1 MSYSNITDLF
11 NSLILK
17 INSVN
22 NLEYKFEYKEILETY
37 LFLENLI
44 EIENIKNIE
53 YKNIFN
59 L

>member
-22 NLEYKFEYKEILETY
+22 NIEYKEILETY

-44 EIENIKNIE
+44 EIETIKNIE